1 MSGALKRLMED
12 DNIGT
17 LTEAGEPI
25 AAMMIS
31 APSAWCDFFSTHPSL
46 ERRIQPLLKI
56 S

>member
-1 MSGALKRLMED
+1 MED

-46 ERRIQPLLKI
+46 ERRIQHLLKI